1 MTNFN
6 MYSCLWFCVT
16 SLHQWHTGLSPY
28 QVLTVNISSLER
40 KLVYTLLETQDRGIC
55 GEYGTIWEYDPPGGK
70 WIHVHYSC
78 PNDTRIKMYSDW
90 NKYNYT
96 ITFPH
101 HLQIWNISQ
110 RFIALMCFT
119 KVTQS
124 YFIVDN
130 LQFKK
135 ILLHFR
141 IIKGMPQ
148 RGQIPSCKCTT
159 SHALGAQC
167 NPVRKFTGTDRN
179 GPNYRNGPERTLIIP
194 IASSVF
200 SYFDTVYMYRLIPC
214 PIYDLSIFPQIVTPF
229 FSSLYWYRYTRLYPT
244 YMKC

>member
-6 MYSCLWFCVT
+6 MYSCLWFCDT
-16 SLHQWHTGLSPY
+16 SLHQRHTGLSPY

-40 KLVYTLLETQDRGIC
+40 KLVYALLETQVRGIC

-70 WIHVHYSC
+70 WIHVYYSC

-90 NKYNYT
+90 NKYYT
-96 ITFPH
+96 ITFTQN
-101 HLQIWNISQ
+101 LQIWNISQ

-119 KVTQS
+119 KDTQS

-135 ILLHFR
+135 LLLHFR
-141 IIKGMPQ
+141 IIKGIPQ
-148 RGQIPSCKCTT
+148 RGQILSCKCTT

-167 NPVRKFTGTDRN
+167 NQWNVDYHIPPTLFCSGFKLC
-179 GPNYRNGPERTLIIP
+179 RT
-194 IASSVF
+194 
-200 SYFDTVYMYRLIPC
+200 
-214 PIYDLSIFPQIVTPF
+214 IFEN
-229 FSSLYWYRYTRLYPT
+229 
-244 YMKC
+244 